1 MKDGRKSQCKVCDR
15 AAAADRYRGNPE
27 RFKEA
32 MRARYAADPETHR
45 ERSRNN
51 QQARRLADPEGVR
64 AYTREGN
71 RKRRAAD
78 PEPYRVR
85 ARRSKAKRR
94 AIQAGAAIGPVDLEA
109 VRASRPDCYL
119 CGRLLAGDVHLDH
132 IVPLARGGAHS
143 NENLAPTHD
152 VCNLRKGDRLLA
164 ELDWYAGSVDIG
176 AAVCH
181 DGATTTDE
189 GATP

>member
-1 MKDGRKSQCKVCDR
+1 MKDGRKSQCRACDR
-15 AAAADRYRGNPE
+15 AAAADRYQSDPE

-32 MRARYAADPETHR
+32 AKAARAADPETHR

-51 QQARRLADPEGVR
+51 QRTRRLSDPEGVR

-85 ARRSKAKRR
+85 ARRSNAKRR
-94 AIQAGAAIGPVDLEA
+94 AVQAGAAVGPVDLEA
-109 VRASRPDCYL
+109 VRVSRPDCYL
-119 CGRLLAGDVHLDH
+119 CGRLLAADVHLDH

-143 NENLAPTHD
+143 SANLAPTHD
-152 VCNLRKGDRLLA
+152 VCNLRKGDRMLS
-164 ELDWYAGSVDIG
+164 ELDWYAGPIDIG
-176 AAVCH
+176 TNV
-181 DGATTTDE
+181 
-189 GATP
+189 